1 LRDGKIYPCPTAA
14 NIEIFNKYFDRHLE
28 LSPKDYINIYEAGSM
43 DEIFEFL
50 KLPVPFCRFCTHNN
64 VSAEWHASK
73 KEISEWTNIPE
84 PQTKEKSEA

>member
-28 LSPKDYINIYEAGSM
+28 LSPKDYIDIYEAGSM

-50 KLPVPFCRFCTHNN
+50 KSPVPFCRFCTHNS
-64 VSAEWHASK
+64 VSVEWRTSEK
-73 KEISEWTNIPE
+73 VISEWTNIPE